1 MSTDSEVLCYAN
13 DGIGQQSDVAYLC
26 ILTVSALN
34 SLHAVL
40 GAGLGLGVTGAK
52 LSEACP

>member
-40 GAGLGLGVTGAK
+40 GAGLGVTGAK